1 MIMLWV
7 GVSWRGW
14 DRMDVTSEKY
24 TNIMRAS
31 ELLLSQHEE
40 EISIPSFPEG
50 IKVFLDTFHVGDY
63 AFSSRHWHRSIQ
75 FNVIL
80 EGTLDVSVNGKD
92 SLLQRG
98 DGIFINSNVFHHLN
112 FKGESE
118 CVGYSFQLHPSAI
131 CSEKDIYLYTK
142 YVASVINNADLNY
155 LTFKEEVPWHSGV
168 LNYLNRAFISANQ
181 QDFAYELDVKNLLS
195 CAWMLMLR
203 NYNSIPANNTDSYTL
218 SNAPRIKEM
227 LSYIQNHYSD
237 RITLSQIAASA
248 SISLSECNRC
258 FKRFLK
264 LTPIEYLTQV
274 RVAAACRLLKEGT
287 ETIASVAEDLGF
299 ADYSYFHR
307 VFKKYMGCT
316 PKEYME
322 MHHA

>member
-92 SLLQRG
+92 ILLQRG

-155 LTFKEEVPWHSGV
+155 LTFKEDVPWHSGV

-218 SNAPRIKEM
+218 SNAPRIK
-227 LSYIQNHYSD
+227 D
-237 RITLSQIAASA
+237 
-248 SISLSECNRC
+248 
-258 FKRFLK
+258 
-264 LTPIEYLTQV
+264 
-274 RVAAACRLLKEGT
+274 GT
-287 ETIASVAEDLGF
+287 ETPSRAIIIIPVSQAFPRLTAARTPSNNPIRTAKIRERIPSSRDTGNAPAIISVTCLPLTNEF
-299 ADYSYFHR
+299 PRSPVHTF
-307 VFKKYMGCT
+307 
-316 PKEYME
+316 PI
-322 MHHA
+322 

>member
-1 MIMLWV
+1 M
-7 GVSWRGW
+7 
-14 DRMDVTSEKY
+14 
-24 TNIMRAS
+24 
-31 ELLLSQHEE
+31 
-40 EISIPSFPEG
+40 
-50 IKVFLDTFHVGDY
+50 
-63 AFSSRHWHRSIQ
+63 
-75 FNVIL
+75 
-80 EGTLDVSVNGKD
+80 
-92 SLLQRG
+92 
-98 DGIFINSNVFHHLN
+98 
-112 FKGESE
+112 
-118 CVGYSFQLHPSAI
+118 GYSFQLHPSAI

-203 NYNSIPANNTDSYTL
+203 NYNSIPANNTDLYTL

-237 RITLSQIAASA
+237 RITLSQIAAAA

-287 ETIASVAEDLGF
+287 ETIASVAEDRGF